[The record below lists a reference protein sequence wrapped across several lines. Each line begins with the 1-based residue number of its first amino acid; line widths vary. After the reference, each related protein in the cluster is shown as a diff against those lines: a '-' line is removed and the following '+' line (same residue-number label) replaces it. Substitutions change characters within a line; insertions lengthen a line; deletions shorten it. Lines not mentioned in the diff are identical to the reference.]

1 MRLSAIPELPHE
13 FVGCLEEC
21 GLKTDAEFLSTAPVE
36 ILRNM
41 PSGSTTTRAEIG
53 IYKEMVAKAASAP
66 GLVAG
71 SLLESVSERMS
82 YEVASELPSSL
93 ATLSHI
99 LSPHNGRVVELSGH
113 RESKRSVSVTC
124 LFMF

>member
-13 FVGCLEEC
+13 FVRCLEEC

-36 ILRNM
+36 ILRSM
-41 PSGSTTTRAEIG
+41 PSGSITRAEISR
-53 IYKEMVAKAASAP
+53 YKEMVAKAASAP